1 MLSRQAVVAGCV
13 FLTVLLA
20 TLLRWQ
26 VVKADVHT
34 GVIVLDRWTGVVW
47 HRWSPAEEPIAPYAD
62 ADRLRK
68 QRDLL
73 TALAYMALAA
83 SGLAFVYLALRPLGS
98 RGRPVEAF
106 LIEDH
111 NQA

>member
-1 MLSRQAVVAGCV
+1 M
-13 FLTVLLA
+13 
-20 TLLRWQ
+20 RWQ
-26 VVKADVHT
+26 VVKVDLPC
-34 GVIVLDRWTGVVW
+34 VIVLDRWTGVVW
-47 HRWSPAEEPIAPYAD
+47 SRCRALFDEEPIAHYAD
-62 ADRLRK
+62 TDRLRK

-83 SGLAFVYLALRPLGS
+83 SGLAFVYIALRPLGS
-98 RGRPVEAF
+98 RGKPVEAF